1 MYRKQKNN
9 RQNQWNQKRFFG
21 KINKIDKPLTRLVSI
36 MNDRGDNTTDS
47 TDNRRITR
55 EYYEQLY
62 TYTFYNRDEIDK
74 FFKRYT
80 LPNFTQE
87 ESDNLNIPVSIK
99 EIESVIKIFPP
110 KSLQVQ
116 LTLQVNSK
124 YFRNKLYKFY
134 TTFRKLLLTL

>member
-62 TYTFYNRDEIDK
+62 TYTFYNRDEVDK

-87 ESDNLNIPVSIK
+87 ESDNLNIPVSVK

>member
-36 MNDRGDNTTDS
+36 MNDGGDNTTDS

-87 ESDNLNIPVSIK
+87 ESDNLNIPVSVK

>member
-21 KINKIDKPLTRLVSI
+21 QINKIDKPLTRLVSI

-87 ESDNLNIPVSIK
+87 ESDNLNIPVSVK

>member
-87 ESDNLNIPVSIK
+87 ESDNLNIPVSVK